1 MQNSIP
7 EAHVQY
13 FLEIAYLLQYLKVF
27 PNTYVQHVFHKSKK
41 YSKPMKNIPFLHY
54 VNNIFLKYLFA
65 FTQFKTNHT
74 YLNSR
79 KYMYVLLVG
88 GEI

>member
-7 EAHVQY
+7 EAYLQY
-13 FLEIAYLLQYLKVF
+13 FLEIAYPLQYLKVF

-41 YSKPMKNIPFLHY
+41 YSKGMKNIPFLHY
-54 VNNIFLKYLFA
+54 ANDIFFKYFFA

-79 KYMYVLLVG
+79 KYM
-88 GEI
+88 